1 MDESSGSQNRTSSR
15 SPVMLG
21 ATLELAGQSQ
31 PVVLRNL
38 SGGGALVEGKWLPAQ
53 GSNVLFVRN
62 DLRVPARV
70 AWVEGR
76 YAGVAFECP
85 LDRAEVLR
93 QIPKPREKFEPQFR
107 RPGLASRPLSDA
119 DRKMVELWGMSEPSR
134 QR

>member
-1 MDESSGSQNRTSSR
+1 MDESSDSQNRTSSR

-21 ATLELAGQSQ
+21 ATLELGGQCQ
-31 PVVLRNL
+31 PVILRNL
-38 SGGGALVEGKWLPAQ
+38 SAGGALIEGKWLPAE

-119 DRKMVELWGMSEPSR
+119 DRKMVELWGMSEPSGR
-134 QR
+134 

>member
-1 MDESSGSQNRTSSR
+1 MDESSGNQNRTSSR

-21 ATLELAGQSQ
+21 ATLELAGEAQA
-31 PVVLRNL
+31 VILRNL
-38 SGGGALVEGKWLPAQ
+38 SAGGALIEGKWLPAQ

-85 LDRAEVLR
+85 LDRGEVLR
-93 QIPKPREKFEPQFR
+93 QIPKAREKFEQRFR
-107 RPGLASRPLSDA
+107 RPSLACRPLSDA
-119 DRKMVELWGMSEPSR
+119 DRKMVELWGITEPSPGG
-134 QR
+134 